1 MIFDGK
7 KLRDE
12 ILLEIKN
19 KIIKENI
26 DATLAII
33 LVGDN
38 DASKIYIK
46 NKVNA
51 CNEVGI
57 KVKTFELDENTSE
70 LEVINLIKELSDNKD
85 ITGIILQS
93 PVPSQ
98 INFDTCCTFINSDKD
113 VDGFTKDNICD
124 LYLNSERM
132 IPCTVKGIIKIFEK
146 NNINLTGSNI
156 VVVGRGN
163 IVGKPL
169 FHALLNRDAT
179 VTLCHSKT
187 KNLKNITMNADIV
200 VSATGVPH
208 LIKKDMVK
216 KGVIIIDVGISRLNG
231 KITGDVDFVNV

>member
-70 LEVINLIKELSDNKD
+70 LEVINLIKELSDNKE

-93 PVPSQ
+93 PV
-98 INFDTCCTFINSDKD
+98 
-113 VDGFTKDNICD
+113 
-124 LYLNSERM
+124 
-132 IPCTVKGIIKIFEK
+132 
-146 NNINLTGSNI
+146 
-156 VVVGRGN
+156 
-163 IVGKPL
+163 
-169 FHALLNRDAT
+169 
-179 VTLCHSKT
+179 
-187 KNLKNITMNADIV
+187 
-200 VSATGVPH
+200 
-208 LIKKDMVK
+208 
-216 KGVIIIDVGISRLNG
+216 
-231 KITGDVDFVNV
+231 